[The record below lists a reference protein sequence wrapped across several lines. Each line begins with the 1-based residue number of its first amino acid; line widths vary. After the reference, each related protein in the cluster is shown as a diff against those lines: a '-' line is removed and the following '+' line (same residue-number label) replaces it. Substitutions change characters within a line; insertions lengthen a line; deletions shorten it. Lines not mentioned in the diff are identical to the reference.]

1 MHLLDGRGIG
11 LANGL
16 AGRISPEEGGAM
28 TAAPTPLHRREP
40 HHPRLLLAALL
51 ALGLAGVVI
60 WLLFHYDAFNGSS
73 SSTAVEG
80 SGVAA
85 VQTRDL
91 SAFSTIELAGSNTV
105 TIAVGGEQAV
115 AVHADDNLL
124 SHVTTQVSNG
134 RLVVGNTPGSF
145 TTKSPMRVEI
155 RIPSLTALSLT
166 GSGVVAA
173 TGVDASRLTVT
184 LAGSGVLRASG
195 TTGRLDVALSGSGD
209 AQLEQL
215 VARDVQAIVSGS
227 GRILVNAT
235 KTLDASVPGSGE
247 IMYTGNP
254 AHVATDI
261 TGSGTVTPG

>member
-1 MHLLDGRGIG
+1 
-11 LANGL
+11 
-16 AGRISPEEGGAM
+16 M
-28 TAAPTPLHRREP
+28 TAAPTPLQRREP
-40 HHPRLLLAALL
+40 HSRLPLAVLLIFA
-51 ALGLAGVVI
+51 LAGGVI

-73 SSTAVEG
+73 SSSAVVG
-80 SGVAA
+80 SGVAT

-91 SAFSTIELAGSNTV
+91 SAFNAVELAGSNTV
-105 TIAVGGEQAV
+105 TVAVGGEQAV

-155 RIPSLTALSLT
+155 RMPSLTALSLT

-173 TGVDASRLTVT
+173 TGIDASRLTVT

-195 TTGRLDVALSGSGD
+195 TTGLLDVALAGSGD

-227 GRILVNAT
+227 GRILVNPT
-235 KTLDASVPGSGE
+235 EMLDASVPGTGA
-247 IMYTGNP
+247 IIYVGNP
-254 AHVATDI
+254 AHVTTDI
-261 TGSGTVTPG
+261 TGSGAVTQG